1 MGRGSARHI
10 RFCGFIQNAHWLRK
24 DSLTISCA
32 FFGNCKW
39 ALKFMSI
46 GMNLSTQYQL

>member
-10 RFCGFIQNAHWLRK
+10 RFRGIIQNAHWLRK

-32 FFGNCKW
+32 FFGNRKW
-39 ALKFMSI
+39 ALKIVSI
-46 GMNLSTQYQL
+46 DMDLSIQSQL

>member
-1 MGRGSARHI
+1 MGHGSARHI
-10 RFCGFIQNAHWLRK
+10 RFRGIIQNAHWLRK

-39 ALKFMSI
+39 VPKFVSI
-46 GMNLSTQYQL
+46 GINLSAQIQL